1 MNVKNAFIFTSLLC
15 GAVLSSTNSAE
26 AASFTSNVTGNDP
39 TKDIILN
46 SITQNGKN
54 ISKFSYV
61 NKAVIQYNTPRTND
75 PNSGAASTDRGDKA
89 TSPLATAEDPTG
101 NAIAAFLGNNNLNNI
116 IDTEDV
122 GAFTIDVFFDS
133 QITKD
138 NSGLDSL
145 FFWERGM
152 NSSLGIQALDSS
164 GNVIGNINPTIINQ
178 TRNNYAGFKIDTTE
192 ISEAQ
197 KVGSWG
203 INLDLLGVTKLSGLR
218 LTAKSSFNGPD
229 FKIIARKTTPEPTT
243 ILGLGAVAAI
253 GLLRRRQWKQSS
265 VLSSVQ

>member
-1 MNVKNAFIFTSLLC
+1 MNVKNAFIFTSLLF
-15 GAVLSSTNSAE
+15 GAVLSGTNSAE

-54 ISKFSYV
+54 INNFSYI

-75 PNSGAASTDRGDKA
+75 PNSGAASTDRGDNVV
-89 TSPLATAEDPTG
+89 TPQLPEETPD
-101 NAIAAFLGNNNLNNI
+101 NVAIAAYLGNNNLNNI

-164 GNVIGNINPTIINQ
+164 GNVIGNINPTIIHQ

-192 ISEAQ
+192 IWEAQ
-197 KVGSWG
+197 EVGSWG

-218 LTAKSSFNGPD
+218 LTANSSFSGPD

-243 ILGLGAVAAI
+243 ILGLGAVAALC
-253 GLLRRRQWKQSS
+253 LLRRQWKQGSAS
-265 VLSSVQ
+265 ASVQ